1 MNNFY
6 LLLAAAA
13 CFLGGWFSKSLS
25 SEQDQKTSVKS
36 NPDEPLKA
44 FDTGLLGDMKKRV
57 TEKVSVL
64 EKSQNVIKEDVEYC
78 NFLIDSYERACENYE
93 GKDKDEQLAFVKGM
107 RERVSKLKV
116 VEAVE

>member
-13 CFLGGWFSKSLS
+13 CFLGGWFSRSLS
-25 SEQDQKTSVKS
+25 SEQDPAPVRS

-57 TEKVSVL
+57 AEKVSVL
-64 EKSQNVIKEDVEYC
+64 ERSQNVIKEDVEYC

-93 GKDKDEQLAFVKGM
+93 GKDKDEQLAFVKDM